1 MQRQSKRSTS
11 PQNVSG
17 RVQQPLVYLLCFAEL
32 LDYLGSHLEVFQ
44 KMIGHSVA
52 NP

>member
-1 MQRQSKRSTS
+1 MFRIKMIL
-11 PQNVSG
+11 G
-17 RVQQPLVYLLCFAEL
+17 IIQQPLVYLLCFAEL
-32 LDYLGSHLEVFQ
+32 LNYLGSHLKVFQ